1 MSDASTSNSILS
13 DRNNSGYLGL
23 TTFVAIIIT
32 IGICWA
38 FCGLTFTLACFQRMQ
53 RSLLEGRPLDGALT
67 RGARGSQEGS
77 NDSGGVEPAIKEVLL
92 VCDEGVGLDT
102 RQDDHVQPLSVHP
115 RALDS
120 LLDVSFFIR
129 MPKPHTAVASSLHMS
144 LDLLKDELLIATMS
158 TRQTTVSPQYG
169 KGSSP
174 GGSLKH

>member
-13 DRNNSGYLGL
+13 ERNNSGYLGL

-38 FCGLTFTLACFQRMQ
+38 FCGLVFTLACFQRMQ
-53 RSLLEGRPLDGALT
+53 RSSLEGGPVEGAL
-67 RGARGSQEGS
+67 ARGSQEGS
-77 NDSGGVEPAIKEVLL
+77 NGSGDVQPAVKEVLL
-92 VCDEGVGLDT
+92 VCDEGAGLDA

-144 LDLLKDELLIATMS
+144 LDLLKDEILIATMS
-158 TRQTTVSPQYG
+158 TRETTVGPQYG
-169 KGSSP
+169 KGSRP
-174 GGSLKH
+174 VH